1 MTACVVCSEREAD
14 PGYLTCQRCGARLG
28 AGLRQVAG
36 DVAELA
42 GRRLEVDSH
51 AWDPVSAVLP
61 AGPVAGAAGGPRAT
75 GTRERSL
82 PIAVDPTD
90 LLLPVNHGARALQA
104 RGALGLDDD
113 QVGYVSTATVL
124 DWWAQEWAARRGE
137 HIPRVWTV
145 AALSGWL
152 LLRLPWALE
161 VHPRLAEFAEQLDDL
176 RSALWAACG
185 KGAARPKLM
194 HAPCPGCGLL
204 TLTQAFPEDYIDCGH
219 CGRCISPLE
228 YEEMVMELRHEV
240 TAVDVL
246 TVLNGLTPVAL
257 DKLRFAVVTETDQV
271 DFPLGEVM
279 VLAPNGREPL
289 GDGRSPAKWSVT
301 VEEFKRLADAVAR
314 REELLKPCP
323 TCSGPARETVGMVCQ
338 TCGTDYAAG
347 SS

>member
-1 MTACVVCSEREAD
+1 MAECVICQERPAD

-42 GRRLEVDSH
+42 ARRLEVDGH
-51 AWDPVSAVLP
+51 AWDPVSVVLP
-61 AGPVAGAAGGPRAT
+61 AGPVAGASSGPRSRN
-75 GTRERSL
+75 GGERSL

-113 QVGYVSTATVL
+113 QVGYVSAATVL

-137 HIPRVWTV
+137 NIPRVWTV
-145 AALSGWL
+145 PALTGWL

-204 TLTQAFPEDYIDCGH
+204 TLTQAFPEDYIDCDH

-228 YEEMVMELRHEV
+228 YEEMVMEMRHEV
-240 TAVDVL
+240 TAQDVL
-246 TVLNGLTPVAL
+246 RVLNSLRPVPL
-257 DKLRFAVVTETDQV
+257 DGVRFAVVTEPWKDEPAAAGGV
-271 DFPLGEVM
+271 ARLYSPFERFEL
-279 VLAPNGREPL
+279 LALDKGGREIL
-289 GDGRSPAKWSVT
+289 GDERRPAKLPCAFR
-301 VEEFKRLADAVAR
+301 EFASLDEAEAF
-314 REELLKPCP
+314 RESLLWP
-323 TCSGPARETVGMVCQ
+323 E
-338 TCGTDYAAG
+338 DHAAG